1 MSLRV
6 NSQLWVSVNKRS
18 SYVSAAAVTGWVLS
32 ENILGTALYVTKFY
46 STSFNLTKI
55 FVYFFGH
62 SVLREPWLYIFA
74 ILHQRAKI
82 IFTGA
87 LLHKSCVLI
96 SQSLLL
102 QYNWH
107 MSRGGIFSHQQMGFK
122 SYLYDLRPNQDLEV
136 KSYLLVTKYSS
147 SEITFYNYNYIIC
160 IKCPSYS
167 SIVLVLPI
175 NSCF

>member
-1 MSLRV
+1 MCPLQPWQAGFYLR
-6 NSQLWVSVNKRS
+6 LF
-18 SYVSAAAVTGWVLS
+18 WVLHCMWLNFTPLPS
-32 ENILGTALYVTKFY
+32 TWLKF
-46 STSFNLTKI
+46 SFI
-55 FVYFFGH
+55 FFDTVCSANHGYTFLPSSIKELRFF
-62 SVLREPWLYIFA
+62 
-74 ILHQRAKI
+74 
-82 IFTGA
+82 FTGA

-167 SIVLVLPI
+167 SIVLVLHI
-175 NSCF
+175 NYCF

>member
-1 MSLRV
+1 MTRANRSWSLFKLSNFERKSKEQMSLRV

-74 ILHQRAKI
+74 ILHQRATI
-82 IFTGA
+82 FFTGA

-107 MSRGGIFSHQQMGFK
+107 MSRGGIFSHQQMGF
-122 SYLYDLRPNQDLEV
+122 N
-136 KSYLLVTKYSS
+136 
-147 SEITFYNYNYIIC
+147 F
-160 IKCPSYS
+160 
-167 SIVLVLPI
+167 
-175 NSCF
+175 